1 MGVEC
6 MPFGPSLPFSF
17 QEHIGNVLFSRC
29 RCRWGT
35 LSGSSFSCVLTT
47 EFSHSFSPH
56 WAVNQ
61 ALTFCRDLG
70 NQRARGFMRT
80 IYSPIAIAVSIRF
93 DWLTCERVY
102 LIWGSGVKHSTR
114 VSEGAILLA
123 AVQAM
128 QGGVDE
134 CRVLL
139 SLS

>member
-1 MGVEC
+1 
-6 MPFGPSLPFSF
+6 
-17 QEHIGNVLFSRC
+17 
-29 RCRWGT
+29 
-35 LSGSSFSCVLTT
+35 
-47 EFSHSFSPH
+47 
-56 WAVNQ
+56 
-61 ALTFCRDLG
+61 
-70 NQRARGFMRT
+70 MRT

-123 AVQAM
+123 ADQAM